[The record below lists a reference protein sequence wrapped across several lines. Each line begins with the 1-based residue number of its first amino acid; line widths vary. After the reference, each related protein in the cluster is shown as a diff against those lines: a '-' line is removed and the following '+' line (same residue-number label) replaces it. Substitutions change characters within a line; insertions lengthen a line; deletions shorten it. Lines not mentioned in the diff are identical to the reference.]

1 MDHLSIFAEYRYL
14 HVSATNYTFGSTVYP
29 TAHAETSNWDS
40 HLGSMNF
47 NTGIFGIE
55 YGF

>member
-1 MDHLSIFAEYRYL
+1 MIKINI
-14 HVSATNYTFGSTVYP
+14 ATNYTFGSTVY
-29 TAHAETSNWDS
+29 SS
-40 HLGSMNF
+40 HLPITDWNTHYGSMGF